1 MTSSSESHSSDDL
14 TYIQPPVVD
23 SSTGASDFE
32 SAWRSLLSMSLGR
45 RQSRRGRTEVRKKVF
60 IVVHVREWWI
70 GLLSTLAVSIF
81 PKYIF
86 VTRTH
91 TLSTPA
97 NGNEIAHPG
106 KTCNEENANET
117 KSNEGK
123 SDEDWD
129 N

>member
-1 MTSSSESHSSDDL
+1 MV
-14 TYIQPPVVD
+14 IPP
-23 SSTGASDFE
+23 
-32 SAWRSLLSMSLGR
+32 SLKTQLSLRFFRLPSCF
-45 RQSRRGRTEVRKKVF
+45 Q
-60 IVVHVREWWI
+60 
-70 GLLSTLAVSIF
+70 F